1 MAIDRDRRDA
11 QLPSTSDAQAIEISV
26 SIEELVVHGVSDAVV
41 RAGLERTFQRELGR
55 LMNGQQLQHAGTI
68 QLHRPL
74 ELRLARGDG
83 AQQFGQKLAQTV
95 HGALRK

>member
-1 MAIDRDRRDA
+1 MAIDRDRTQA
-11 QLPSTSDAQAIEISV
+11 QLPSTSDAQATEISV
-26 SIEELVVHGVSDAVV
+26 SIDELVVRGVSDAVV

-55 LMNGQQLQHAGTI
+55 LLSGQPPQQAGTI

-83 AQQFGQKLAQTV
+83 AEQFGQKLAQTV